1 VNNQKI
7 IIFPISKKYQEGS
20 RNISS
25 DSTKSVLSK
34 LGDNFLIVNPNS
46 AIKGITDFRS
56 FREFLILG
64 EYKSK
69 YKSESL
75 KIYMK
80 NSFQGFGISVLT
92 KN

>member
-1 VNNQKI
+1 
-7 IIFPISKKYQEGS
+7 
-20 RNISS
+20 
-25 DSTKSVLSK
+25 
-34 LGDNFLIVNPNS
+34 
-46 AIKGITDFRS
+46 
-56 FREFLILG
+56 LG